1 MSILHQMRI
10 QEISMLLC
18 SLICALS
25 ARENGWNAGLNRP
38 LNSKEKKNK
47 K

>member
-25 ARENGWNAGLNRP
+25 ARENDWNASYRMPNG
-38 LNSKEKKNK
+38 KHII
-47 K
+47 